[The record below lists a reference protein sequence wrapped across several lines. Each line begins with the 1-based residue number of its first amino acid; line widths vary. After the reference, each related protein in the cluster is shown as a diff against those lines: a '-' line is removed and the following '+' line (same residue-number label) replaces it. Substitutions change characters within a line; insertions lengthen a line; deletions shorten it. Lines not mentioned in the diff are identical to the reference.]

1 MKVCKITSSLLH
13 CFVTFCFSRVG
24 RNLFFSCLLFAQ
36 LAPIELLLISLS
48 AIFLRRSRSPE
59 MGLKGWDVYTGWAG
73 KENGR
78 SKGKWQGEAGVRATP
93 LSFVVVFAGG
103 MECRM
108 ALAYQS

>member
-1 MKVCKITSSLLH
+1 MRYLPTTGLDFVHNHVSRRKGMFWVYVCSVCILW
-13 CFVTFCFSRVG
+13 F
-24 RNLFFSCLLFAQ
+24 
-36 LAPIELLLISLS
+36 